1 MAMKFFLVATS
12 ISCVVAGIPRLEIAL
27 GSGLSGSDGLSW
39 IGEPAEPRP
48 GPVNHAIPPLGN
60 MIFDETETDQAE
72 LLAGWFGRSWAAL
85 QRAQPR
91 LLQVPASDRHQATWG
106 KKGQPCNPANPGQMA
121 GCDFIDMS
129 LVDGFTLPF
138 KLEVDP
144 QAQTITSLDCSGLSV
159 DKCPVD
165 DNLGKGPTNMQAI
178 NPKIQKPVGCYAPC
192 LKLIDTKWNNVQATG
207 KSRNDPDVTKY
218 CCTTPPE
225 NSQTC
230 NAGPLPQT
238 KYVQT
243 VHQYCPG
250 VYAFAYDDGQG
261 LMRCSYGQY
270 RLTFMCPGVPLADQ
284 KFEEEKEDLFFSSCG
299 AVTFVLFAAVLGV
312 GLALAAIHKRGFRD
326 RWMRPSRNSDVFLPP
341 EWLSRRSY
349 TWGQVADAMIR
360 AGARSPLRHDLH
372 IPRCSPS
379 KPGWLLL
386 DVQLA
391 GAGVLLMATVPM
403 ARRCPWARRRRTVSL
418 GHNKVS
424 VAGGL
429 ADGGTTPQ
437 EVASRLELQ
446 RSRPQSHSRARRR
459 HGEQHPQHANGG
471 GAAKHVCAVCRRAAA
486 VRQDSWDEE
495 EEEWID
501 GFDLQG
507 SIEDWHRGASAECV
521 VLEARDRHQRALSEG
536 RVAGHEPV
544 LLVPTMQWL
553 FPSHCLANADD
564 ELSVRSGNELFT
576 GLYVDCT
583 FGRGGYSREI
593 LSRLSEEQQ
602 YVYV

>member
-12 ISCVVAGIPRLEIAL
+12 ISCVVAGIPRLEIVN
-27 GSGLSGSDGLSW
+27 GCPHETIW
-39 IGEPAEPRP
+39 IAHLAAAGPGP

-60 MIFDETETDQAE
+60 MIFDETETDQVASARYWPKMGCDQNGQNCLLGGSGGPGQHCNE
-72 LLAGWFGRSWAAL
+72 LNPDYSKCQHPIDTKFE
-85 QRAQPR
+85 
-91 LLQVPASDRHQATWG
+91 ATWG

-138 KLEVDP
+138 KLEVVAGTCTGQDP

-284 KFEEEKEDLFFSSCG
+284 KFEEVKEKEDLFFSSCG

-341 EWLSRRSY
+341 E
-349 TWGQVADAMIR
+349 
-360 AGARSPLRHDLH
+360 
-372 IPRCSPS
+372 
-379 KPGWLLL
+379 
-386 DVQLA
+386 
-391 GAGVLLMATVPM
+391 
-403 ARRCPWARRRRTVSL
+403 
-418 GHNKVS
+418 
-424 VAGGL
+424 
-429 ADGGTTPQ
+429 
-437 EVASRLELQ
+437 
-446 RSRPQSHSRARRR
+446 
-459 HGEQHPQHANGG
+459 
-471 GAAKHVCAVCRRAAA
+471 
-486 VRQDSWDEE
+486 
-495 EEEWID
+495 
-501 GFDLQG
+501 
-507 SIEDWHRGASAECV
+507 
-521 VLEARDRHQRALSEG
+521 
-536 RVAGHEPV
+536 
-544 LLVPTMQWL
+544 
-553 FPSHCLANADD
+553 
-564 ELSVRSGNELFT
+564 
-576 GLYVDCT
+576 
-583 FGRGGYSREI
+583 
-593 LSRLSEEQQ
+593 
-602 YVYV
+602 